1 MNTVE
6 NSSVQAPAI
15 RKTLKV
21 YDPPLCCSSG
31 VCGTSVDPELARF
44 AGTLEFVKRSKS
56 IAVER
61 YNMGQDP
68 RAFAENVAVLRLLSG
83 EGTHSL
89 PFVFV
94 DDELVF
100 HSRYPSREEI
110 LGVLGLEGESIRESV
125 VTRRGCCAE
134 GGCSR

>member
-6 NSSVQAPAI
+6 NGSIQAPAI

-21 YDPPLCCSSG
+21 YDPALCCSSG
-31 VCGTSVDPELARF
+31 VCGPSVDPELARF
-44 AGTLEFVKRSKS
+44 AGTLEFLKRLKS

-83 EGTHSL
+83 EGAHSL

-94 DDELVF
+94 DDELLF

-110 LGVLGLEGESIRESV
+110 LGALGLEGESIRESV
-125 VTRRGCCAE
+125 ATRRGCCAE
-134 GGCSR
+134 GGCCR